1 MPVTLWLKP
10 KQAKIADK
18 CDNMTDPS
26 SNYVASLQL
35 AHIWVSSCLAKL
47 QLNSPKWVKQF
58 FPQLISYLTEMLIIF
73 MTMIS
78 FLLYVSIAIDC
89 LRICENMCH
98 YNYYT
103 NYSPYL
109 TRIWSISAGSEPTQ
123 PNLNSNPSL
132 SLQGALVHRKIVTKS
147 FYWKKI
153 YLIICAK
160 LIFFF

>member
-58 FPQLISYLTEMLIIF
+58 FPQLISYLSEMLIIF

-103 NYSPYL
+103 NYSPFL

-123 PNLNSNPSL
+123 PNLSSNPSL
-132 SLQGALVHRKIVTKS
+132 SSQGALVHRKIVTK
-147 FYWKKI
+147 
-153 YLIICAK
+153 
-160 LIFFF
+160 